1 MKQLFY
7 FLLFV
12 NLIFFI
18 WLAGLNPVELFK
30 SQGEVEQVLELPED
44 PEAPIAAIESTQEIE
59 TKEEKLQEP
68 MLDAPSVPESLPL
81 TQSSNG
87 CYEMGPMAGKE
98 QAETLLPLVQSTSKE
113 SRMVL
118 KSGSVPD
125 GWWVLFPRAPS
136 LEAARHNRKLLE
148 KKGVLDSW
156 IFEQGPHKFGI
167 SVGLYSGRAEAQK
180 ARDSLVE
187 KGISTDVVPRRVRG
201 DAYWIEI
208 PWQGKVEDLE
218 ESVQVLKTQDSG
230 LELPPLMVCRQ

>member
-1 MKQLFY
+1 LKHLFY

-12 NLIFFI
+12 NLVFFV
-18 WLAGLNPVELFK
+18 WLAGFNPVELFK
-30 SQGEVEQVLELPED
+30 SQGDVEQVLELPED
-44 PEAPIAAIESTQEIE
+44 PEAPVSSIEPAQEAE
-59 TKEEKLQEP
+59 VGEEKIQEP
-68 MLDAPSVPESLPL
+68 LLESQPVSETLPL

-87 CYEMGPMAGKE
+87 CYEMGPMVGKE
-98 QAETLLPLVQSTSKE
+98 QAEALLPLVQSTAKE

-118 KSGSVPD
+118 KSGSIPD

-167 SVGLYSGRAEAQK
+167 SVGLFSGRQEAQK
-180 ARDSLVE
+180 AREGFLE
-187 KGISTDVVPRRVRG
+187 KGIPTDVVPRRVRG

-208 PWQGKVEDLE
+208 PWEGKAEDLE
-218 ESVQVLKTQDSG
+218 ESVQVLKTQDLG
-230 LELPPLMVCRQ
+230 LDLPPLMVCRQ